1 MRTRQAKRVVTV
13 LVAMVL
19 FAVPASEALG
29 ATVAGKV
36 RPPSRGAYVGVYKSN
51 LPWEIAALNRYAAES
66 SSKAPAIVMWYQP
79 WGPRTTNPYSAEK
92 FLTSQVRAVL
102 DRGAIPMITWEPWN
116 PGGDPNYLRQPAKQP
131 TYQLA
136 DINAGYYDNYI
147 RTWARAVKSVGGP
160 VMIRPMHEMNG
171 MWYPWC
177 GTVNGNSPAKFRA
190 AWRRIHTIFRREG
203 ATNVTW
209 VWSPNGRSY
218 PGTYQNRIEAYYPG
232 DAYVDWI
239 GLSGFNWG
247 TSRPG
252 LRWTTFADLYTYPL
266 AYMKRFN
273 KPIVVAEMATVS
285 SGGNKA
291 AWIKQTYSEMRW
303 RYPQIK
309 AVIYY
314 DRREVGLK
322 GVQDWELTSTR
333 DSARAYR
340 RAVDD
345 PYFLGGPV
353 SALSSWK
360 SAISP

>member
-1 MRTRQAKRVVTV
+1 M
-13 LVAMVL
+13 
-19 FAVPASEALG
+19 
-29 ATVAGKV
+29 AGKV

-51 LPWEIAALNRYAAES
+51 LPWEVAALDRYAAES
-66 SSKAPAIVMWYQP
+66 SGKAPAIVMWYQA

-92 FLTSQVRAVL
+92 FLTSQVKAVL

-116 PGGDPNYLRQPAKQP
+116 PGGDPNYLTQPAKQP

-177 GTVNGNSPAKFRA
+177 GPVNGNSPAQFRA

-209 VWSPNGRSY
+209 VWSPAHRSY

-252 LRWTTFADLYTYPL
+252 LRWTTFADVYTYPL
-266 AYMKRFN
+266 ALHEE
-273 KPIVVAEMATVS
+273 VQQA
-285 SGGNKA
+285 
-291 AWIKQTYSEMRW
+291 
-303 RYPQIK
+303 
-309 AVIYY
+309 
-314 DRREVGLK
+314 DRRGRDGDGFVGRQQGGVDQADLLRDALALPSDK
-322 GVQDWELTSTR
+322 GRHLLR
-333 DSARAYR
+333 SARSR
-340 RAVDD
+340 LEGR
-345 PYFLGGPV
+345 PRLGADQHPRQRTR
-353 SALSSWK
+353 L
-360 SAISP
+360 P